1 MFEEFAGKGSKVRFL
16 NKNGSSFDL
25 ANARKYFTENEELIV
40 EGIEIGDWCSNY
52 KLKGSNHSFNTVMF
66 EVIDQ
71 KPVTVEGWYIE
82 NNKLRGLFG
91 GRFLKTTEVLVLSE
105 EEGIVKTANSVYH
118 LGTKHEV

>member
-25 ANARKYFTENEELIV
+25 ANARKYFSENEELIV
-40 EGIEIGDWCSNY
+40 ESIEIGDWYSNY
-52 KLKGSNHSFNTVMF
+52 KLKESNHSFNTVMF
-66 EVIDQ
+66 EVVDQ
-71 KPVTVEGWYIE
+71 KPVTVESWYIE